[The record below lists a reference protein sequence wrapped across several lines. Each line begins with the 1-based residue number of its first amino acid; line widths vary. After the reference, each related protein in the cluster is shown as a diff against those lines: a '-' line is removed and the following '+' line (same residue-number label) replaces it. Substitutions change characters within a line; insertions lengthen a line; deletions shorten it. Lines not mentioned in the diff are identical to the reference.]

1 MKEFVIVS
9 ESNALRSANAAVSDK
24 ELHLSRELSKSNLER
39 KKLKRKVTGLEKE
52 VEMVDIL
59 TANCYVAL
67 SHLDCAKKKVQ
78 QLESQSADNV
88 IEKKYLKNLEVLVK
102 TEAAL
107 EKANISNAE
116 KMNSTNEK
124 ICEMKL
130 VIKNLEKENK
140 KLSSLNASLTSSHEM
155 LDEEQYINLEQIRH
169 EKHKL

>member
-1 MKEFVIVS
+1 MDKKVKRLKRKTNVNGACVQHLLKEFVIVS
-9 ESNALRSANAAVSDK
+9 GSNAFRSANAAVSDK

-39 KKLKRKVTGLEKE
+39 KELKRKVTGLEKE

-59 TANCYVAL
+59 TANCDVAL

-78 QLESQSADNV
+78 HLESQSADNV

-116 KMNSTNEK
+116 KMNGTNEQF
-124 ICEMKL
+124 
-130 VIKNLEKENK
+130 V
-140 KLSSLNASLTSSHEM
+140 
-155 LDEEQYINLEQIRH
+155 R
-169 EKHKL
+169 